1 MCASTAMS
9 EHELFFWCV
18 CCSLEHWSSCDG
30 AGSSLGCRLFA
41 SCGELGLLFMVV
53 HGLLIA
59 VASLAVEHGLEG
71 PQASLVATHRL
82 NNCSSWALEHV
93 SSVAVAH
100 RPSCSIACGI
110 FQAQGSNPR
119 LLHWQ
124 VDFVPLR
131 HQWCLLLSY
140 LILHLLFYV
149 VFFGVCDCFCVWVWF
164 LLFFVFWYKDYIR
177 FLFIFSRVLRIK
189 CPTFKYYLVFTF
201 KLFKIVLYFV

>member
-18 CCSLEHWSSCDG
+18 CCSLEHWSSCDC
-30 AGSSLGCRLFA
+30 AGSSLGCRLFT

-59 VASLAVEHGLEG
+59 VSSLAVEHGLEG
-71 PQASLVATHRL
+71 PQASLVATRRL

-93 SSVAVAH
+93 RSVVVAH

-110 FQAQGSNPR
+110 FQAQGLNLC

-131 HQWCLLLSY
+131 HQRRRSAF
-140 LILHLLFYV
+140 LFNITSSV
-149 VFFGVCDCFCVWVWF
+149 LCAFLCVCDCFFVCVWF

-201 KLFKIVLYFV
+201 KLFKSVLYFV